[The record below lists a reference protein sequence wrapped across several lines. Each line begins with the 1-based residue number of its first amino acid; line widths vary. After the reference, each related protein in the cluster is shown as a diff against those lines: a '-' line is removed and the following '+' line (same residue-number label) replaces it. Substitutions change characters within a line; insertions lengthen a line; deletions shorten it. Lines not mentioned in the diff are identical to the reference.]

1 MSIST
6 NNNPIAIYESPE
18 GSVKVE
24 VKVIDE
30 TLWLSLNQIAEVF
43 DRDKS
48 VISRHLKNIYKEEEL
63 EEEATVAKFATVQLE
78 GSKSVE
84 RLIEHYNLDAIISV
98 GYRVNSKRG
107 VQFRKWA
114 SGVLKDYLIQ
124 GYSLNKDRILEG
136 KIKELQS
143 AIDLIGTT
151 LISGGFVA
159 GTGEGFVE
167 IIKAYSKTWDLL
179 IKYDEERL
187 LTPENLHTTSQEIIT
202 YEYAMNSI
210 KAFKSELGVEGLFGI
225 ERGEVFEG
233 ILGNLMQSFGGQ
245 DLYPSIEEKAA
256 HLLYF
261 VIKDHPFSDG
271 NKRIGSFLFLLYLK
285 ISGISLNKMNE
296 NTVTA
301 LALLVA
307 ESDPKQKDLMINLI
321 VHILV

>member
-1 MSIST
+1 M
-6 NNNPIAIYESPE
+6 
-18 GSVKVE
+18 
-24 VKVIDE
+24 
-30 TLWLSLNQIAEVF
+30 
-43 DRDKS
+43 
-48 VISRHLKNIYKEEEL
+48 KNIYKEEEL